1 MSRLDELQREF
12 FSALRL
18 PLRGAS
24 RRATDLPPTDDPH
37 AAEFFEVADRI
48 IKAGPSMSSAERLE
62 LYHRQ
67 YWYRL
72 LDSIAE
78 DFPVL
83 FKVMGEAR
91 FWALMEDYLLT
102 CPSNS
107 FTLRH
112 LGERLPVFLESW
124 ASATELERKWFHSI
138 ARLEYARME
147 VFERNEYCPILPSE
161 LATEELI
168 LQPHVVRLCL
178 PAPADECENRD
189 GFEATEI
196 PSVPTLLAVWR
207 SSDRLPEHVRLSPV
221 ENVLLERLALG
232 GTLESIFSEPVDPEP
247 SQEEVGGW
255 FSNWQA
261 RGWIA
266 VRPSGTNALEFV
278 REIDADSLGD
288 GVDKMGSQG
297 RSMD

>member
-18 PLRGAS
+18 PLRGSS
-24 RRATDLPPTDDPH
+24 RRATDLPPSDEPH

-48 IKAGPSMSSAERLE
+48 IKPGPSMSSAERLE

-83 FKVMGEAR
+83 FRVMGDER
-91 FWALMEDYLLT
+91 FWALMEDYLMT

-112 LGERLPVFLESW
+112 LGERLPGFIENW
-124 ASATELERKWFHSI
+124 PPATALERVWFHSI

-147 VFERNEYCPILPSE
+147 VFERAEYRPILPAE

-168 LQPHVVRLCL
+168 LQPHVVRFLL
-178 PAPADECENRD
+178 PAPADECEDWD
-189 GFEATEI
+189 GLEATVI
-196 PSVPTLLAVWR
+196 PDSPTHFAVWR
-207 SSDRLPEHVRLSPV
+207 SADRLPEHARLCPV
-221 ENVLLERLALG
+221 ENVLLNRLAQG
-232 GTLESIFSEPVDPEP
+232 GMLESIFSEPVEPEP
-247 SQEEVGGW
+247 SQEQVGQW
-255 FSNWQA
+255 FAAWQA

-266 VRPSGTNALEFV
+266 VKPSGADAVEFV
-278 REIDADSLGD
+278 REVDADSLGD
-288 GVDKMGSQG
+288 GVDKMGSQA
-297 RSMD
+297 RAMD

>member
-24 RRATDLPPTDDPH
+24 RRATDLPPMDDPH

-48 IKAGPSMSSAERLE
+48 IKPGPSMSSAERLE

-83 FKVMGEAR
+83 FRVMGADR
-91 FWALMEDYLLT
+91 FWALMEGYLLT

-112 LGERLPVFLESW
+112 LGERLPGYVETW
-124 ASATELERKWFHSI
+124 ALATELERVWFHSI
-138 ARLEYARME
+138 ARLEFARME
-147 VFERNEYCPILPSE
+147 VFERNEYRPILPSE
-161 LATEELI
+161 LSTAELI

-178 PAPADECENRD
+178 PAPADVCQDWD
-189 GFEATEI
+189 GFDATVI
-196 PSVPTLLAVWR
+196 PDSSTYFAVWR
-207 SSDRLPEHVRLSPV
+207 SADRLPEQARLSPM
-221 ENVLLERLALG
+221 EMILLDRLAAG
-232 GTLESIFSEPVDPEP
+232 GTLETIFSEPVDPEP
-247 SQEEVGGW
+247 TQEEVGGW
-255 FSNWQA
+255 FTSWQA

-266 VRPSGTNALEFV
+266 VKPSGADAVEFV
-278 REIDADSLGD
+278 REVDADSLGE
-288 GVDKMGSQG
+288 GVDKMGSQA
-297 RSMD
+297 RAMD

>member
-12 FSALRL
+12 FSVLQL

-24 RRATDLPPTDDPH
+24 RRATDLPPSDDPH
-37 AAEFFEVADRI
+37 ATEFFEVADRI
-48 IKAGPSMSSAERLE
+48 IKPGPSMSSAERLE

-83 FKVMGEAR
+83 IRVMGADR

-102 CPSNS
+102 CPSKS

-112 LGERLPVFLESW
+112 LGERLPAFVETWSS
-124 ASATELERKWFHSI
+124 ASMLERVWFHSI

-147 VFERNEYCPILPSE
+147 VFERSEYRPILPSE

-168 LQPHVVRLCL
+168 LQPHVVRLNL
-178 PAPADECENRD
+178 PAPADECED
-189 GFEATEI
+189 WEGFEAVGI
-196 PSVPTLLAVWR
+196 PEQSTLLAVWR
-207 SSDRLPEHVRLSPV
+207 TAERLPQHVRLSPI
-221 ENVLLERLALG
+221 ENVLLDRLAAG
-232 GTLESIFSEPVDPEP
+232 GTLESLFSEPVEPEP
-247 SQEEVGGW
+247 SDGEVAAWFAGW
-255 FSNWQA
+255 QD

-266 VRPSGTNALEFV
+266 VKPAGAEEVEFV
-278 REIDADSLGD
+278 REVDAGSLGD
-288 GVDKMGSQG
+288 GVDKMGSQA

>member
-12 FSALRL
+12 FSVLQL

-24 RRATDLPPTDDPH
+24 RRATDLPPSDDPH
-37 AAEFFEVADRI
+37 ATEFFEVADRI
-48 IKAGPSMSSAERLE
+48 IKPGPSMSSAERLE

-83 FKVMGEAR
+83 IRVMGGDR
-91 FWALMEDYLLT
+91 FWALVEDYLLT
-102 CPSNS
+102 CPSRS

-112 LGERLPVFLESW
+112 LGERLSGFLLTWE
-124 ASATELERKWFHSI
+124 SATEIERVWLHSI

-147 VFERNEYCPILPSE
+147 VFERSEYRPILPSE

-168 LQPHVVRLCL
+168 LQPHVVRLKL
-178 PAPADECENRD
+178 PAPADECEEWD
-189 GFEATEI
+189 SFEATEI
-196 PSVPTLLAVWR
+196 PDSPTHLAVWR
-207 SSDRLPEHVRLSPV
+207 TAERLPEHVRLSPV
-221 ENVLLERLALG
+221 ENVLLDRLAAG
-232 GTLESIFSEPVDPEP
+232 GKLVSIFSEPVDPEP
-247 SQEEVGGW
+247 SHEQVAAW
-255 FSNWQA
+255 FSGWQE

-266 VRPSGTNALEFV
+266 VKPSGTDALEFV
-278 REIDADSLGD
+278 REVDADSLGD
-288 GVDKMGSQG
+288 GVDKMGSQA

>member
-24 RRATDLPPTDDPH
+24 RRSTDLPPSDEPH
-37 AAEFFEVADRI
+37 PAEFFEVAERI
-48 IKAGPSMSSAERLE
+48 IKPGPSMSSAERLE

-78 DFPVL
+78 DFPLL
-83 FKVMGEAR
+83 FRVMGEER
-91 FWALMEDYLLT
+91 FWALMEDYLLISQ
-102 CPSNS
+102 SNS

-112 LGERLPVFLESW
+112 LGAGLSDFVGTWSS
-124 ASATELERKWFHSI
+124 ASELERVWFLAI

-147 VFERNEYCPILPSE
+147 VFERNEYRPILPAE

-168 LQPHVVRLCL
+168 LQPHVVLLRL
-178 PAPADECENRD
+178 PAPADECEDWD
-189 GFEATEI
+189 GFETTLI
-196 PSVPTLLAVWR
+196 PEAPTYFAVWR
-207 SSDRLPEHVRLSPV
+207 SAERMPEQARLSPL
-221 ENVLLERLALG
+221 ETILLDRLAAG
-232 GTLESIFSEPVDPEP
+232 GKLESIFSEPVDPEP
-247 SQEEVGGW
+247 SQEEVARW
-255 FSNWQA
+255 FSAWQE

-266 VRPSGTNALEFV
+266 VKPSGSDAVEFV
-278 REIDADSLGD
+278 REVDANSLGE
-288 GVDKMGSQG
+288 GVDKMGSQS
-297 RSMD
+297 RAME

>member
-12 FSALRL
+12 FSVLQL

-24 RRATDLPPTDDPH
+24 RRATDLPPSNDPH
-37 AAEFFEVADRI
+37 STEFFDVADRI
-48 IKAGPSMSSAERLE
+48 IKPGQSMSSAERLE

-83 FKVMGEAR
+83 HRVMGADR
-91 FWALMEDYLLT
+91 FWALIEDYLLT
-102 CPSNS
+102 CPSRS

-112 LGERLPVFLESW
+112 LGERLSEFLKTWE
-124 ASATELERKWFHSI
+124 SATESERVWFHSI

-147 VFERNEYCPILPSE
+147 VFERSEYRPILPSE
-161 LATEELI
+161 LASEELI

-178 PAPADECENRD
+178 PAPADECLAWERI
-189 GFEATEI
+189 EAMAI
-196 PSVPTLLAVWR
+196 PNTPTHLAVWR
-207 SSDRLPEHVRLSPV
+207 TADRLPEHARLNPV
-221 ENVLLERLALG
+221 ENVLLDRLAAG
-232 GTLESIFSEPVDPEP
+232 GTLESIFSEPVEPEP
-247 SQEEVGGW
+247 SQDDVAAW
-255 FSNWQA
+255 FSGWQD

-266 VRPSGTNALEFV
+266 VKPAGAEEVEFV
-278 REIDADSLGD
+278 RGVDADSLGD
-288 GVDKMGSQG
+288 GVDKMGSQA